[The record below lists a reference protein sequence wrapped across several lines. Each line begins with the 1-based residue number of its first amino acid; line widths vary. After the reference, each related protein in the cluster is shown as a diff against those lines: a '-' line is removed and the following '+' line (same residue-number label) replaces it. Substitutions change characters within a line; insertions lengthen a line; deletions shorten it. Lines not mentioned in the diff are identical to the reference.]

1 MMHLYSLATP
11 NGQKIS
17 VALEELA
24 LEYTPHTIN
33 ILTGEQFTPAFI
45 ALNPNSKI
53 PVLVDED
60 GPMGETVSIMESG
73 AILLYL
79 AEKTGQL
86 LSSDPLVRLETIQW
100 VFFQMASIGPMFGQF
115 GHFYKYAGEKC
126 THPYPVERYTN
137 EAKRL
142 LQVLETRLENRHWLV
157 GGQYSI
163 ADIAIFP
170 WVDCLG
176 RFYKAEEQ
184 LALHTYSNVQ
194 AWLDRCLERPAVQK
208 GMTVCSDI

>member
-24 LEYTPHTIN
+24 LDYTPHTIN

-60 GPMGETVSIMESG
+60 GPKGETVSIMESG

-170 WVDCLG
+170 WVDCLV
-176 RFYKAEEQ
+176 RFYKAEE
-184 LALHTYSNVQ
+184 HTYPNVL
-194 AWLDRCLERPAVQK
+194 AWLARCLERPAVQK
-208 GMTVCSDI
+208 GMTVCSDT